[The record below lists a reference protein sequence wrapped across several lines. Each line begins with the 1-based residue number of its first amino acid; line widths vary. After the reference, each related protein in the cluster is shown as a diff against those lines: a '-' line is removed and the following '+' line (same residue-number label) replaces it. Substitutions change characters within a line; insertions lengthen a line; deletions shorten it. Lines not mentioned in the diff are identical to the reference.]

1 MSGVEPT
8 MDILRWTHAVASIPD
23 KGLAQDRAATEA
35 ECAAVGA
42 ALGILACR
50 SLRARYRIAPRGTGV
65 YRLSGRVVADVEQ
78 ACVVTLEPVAER
90 IEAELSVL
98 LRPAA
103 RRQDDA
109 LDITDPFD
117 EDEVEEIESGT
128 IDVGR
133 IVYEEIASRLDP
145 YPRAPGADFDWKD
158 EAASENDEEK
168 ENPFAKLA
176 ALRKEDPQK

>member
-1 MSGVEPT
+1 VFHRPDFRHGGRLEARRKRP
-8 MDILRWTHAVASIPD
+8 AVP
-23 KGLAQDRAATEA
+23 RP
-35 ECAAVGA
+35 
-42 ALGILACR
+42 ACEG
-50 SLRARYRIAPRGTGV
+50 P
-65 YRLSGRVVADVEQ
+65 SGRVVADVEQ

-158 EAASENDEEK
+158 EAASESDEEK